1 MRRHKR
7 ESGTCSGRASL
18 KVAPALCLILMYI
31 QELKKSILILFVA
44 ESSRTLAGV
53 SLKAH
58 KVILAACSK
67 HFQDLFEVAPPCPGT
82 VVILDGMSA
91 SNMAALLEFMYK
103 GEVHVSQDCLSS
115 FLKAAE
121 CLQVKGL
128 SIEHEKL
135 ASTETY
141 LDGRASPACSESGHS
156 PHRKTPKL
164 NNHSVP
170 SPMSDPTDLTSPT
183 TPTFSSVIAPYMPS
197 YHRPYERSNSTSAV
211 VAMPP
216 TVPFKRHRRS
226 LADSDMGTN
235 GASGA
240 NACLD
245 AAGAAI
251 VRASVLRDGKG
262 RSTTLS
268 PADLT
273 AANYRGQNEGQTSDS
288 TRYSNDCEANDRAST
303 SSGNPASNS
312 SVYDRPPLSVGSGSG
327 DRDQELGGG
336 GGGNGNVKEEK
347 VVGSSHSSGNGSSFE
362 GCPESPVS
370 RKRGRPPSNNLV
382 PTDLRVKM
390 EPLHATGLRGDE
402 LSAASFKELKQQ
414 VAAAAAAAAASGNDK
429 EMAASLWN
437 ASTKQAAH
445 KGGSVATPDGKKLK
459 CPFCERLYGYET
471 NLRAHIRQRH
481 QGIRVPCPF
490 CSRTFTRN
498 NTVRRH
504 IAREHKTELSMKT
517 AAAASAAVAAAAA
530 ASGCFPLPNHSQ

>member
-1 MRRHKR
+1 MDSQNQQFCLKWNSFGSNLATAFGNLFKS
-7 ESGTCSGRASL
+7 ESLTD
-18 KVAPALCLILMYI
+18 VT
-31 QELKKSILILFVA
+31 LFCD
-44 ESSRTLAGV
+44 GV

-91 SNMAALLEFMYK
+91 PNMAALLEFMYK

-135 ASTETY
+135 ASSETY
-141 LDGRASPACSESGHS
+141 LDGRASPACSESGQS

-216 TVPFKRHRRS
+216 TVPYKRQRRS
-226 LADSDMGTN
+226 LADADSGGTN
-235 GASGA
+235 GPSS
-240 NACLD
+240 CLD
-245 AAGAAI
+245 SSSAAI
-251 VRASVLRDGKG
+251 IRASVLRDGKG

-273 AANYRGQNEGQTSDS
+273 AANYRGHNEGQTGDS
-288 TRYSNDCEANDRAST
+288 TRYNNDCEATDRAST

-327 DRDQELGGG
+327 DRDQES
-336 GGGNGNVKEEK
+336 NKDEK
-347 VVGSSHSSGNGSSFE
+347 VVGSSQSSGNGSSYE
-362 GCPESPVS
+362 GCPESPVC
-370 RKRGRPPSNNLV
+370 RKRGRPPSTSLV

-402 LSAASFKELKQQ
+402 LSAVSFKELKQQ
-414 VAAAAAAAAASGNDK
+414 VAAAAAAASGNDK
-429 EMAASLWN
+429 AMAASLWN